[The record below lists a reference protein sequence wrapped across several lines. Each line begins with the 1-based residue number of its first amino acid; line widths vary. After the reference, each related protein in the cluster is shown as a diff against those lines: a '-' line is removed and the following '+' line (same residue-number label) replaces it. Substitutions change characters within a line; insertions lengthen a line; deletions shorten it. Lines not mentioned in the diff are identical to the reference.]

1 MSDTSTNYVVRDKN
15 VVDAFELKDIL
26 DTILFKIPNPQVP
39 YIHGA
44 PGIGKSQMIAQIAKE
59 RGIELIDIRLAN
71 CADSGDIRGLPTF
84 NVDKNDD
91 TKKRTIWSL
100 PEMFPTDPNWKGI
113 IFFDE
118 FNLAQP
124 SVMSACYQLILDRQI
139 GNYKLPDG
147 AVMVAAGNP
156 RDCNINAED
165 LPQALKNRFKHYYL
179 QEDIKPWIVW
189 ATKNNVNTDLIT
201 FLSTVGSEFFM
212 DIKRMN
218 SQANEFGTP
227 RTWAAVSDIL
237 NLTDIS
243 LDLKMQIINGYVG
256 NAATIK
262 LREFLVDKTRYQDPR
277 EIYEE
282 GKKFTA
288 TSINEFYGCFV
299 SLCSSLIRESRSRQ
313 EGITAMTNTLK
324 ALVVLPTSEWK
335 AFAAKMIAN
344 IPELDSLIEG
354 PVASEMMI
362 TLANGK

>member
-1 MSDTSTNYVVRDKN
+1 MAETQYTIRDAREIN
-15 VVDAFELKDIL
+15 AFDLKDIL

-44 PGIGKSQMIAQIAKE
+44 PGIGKSQIIAQIAKE

-100 PEMFPTDPNWKGI
+100 PEMFPTDPDWKGI

-124 SVMSACYQLILDRQI
+124 SVMSACYQLILDRKI
-139 GNYKLPDG
+139 GNYTLPEG
-147 AVMVAAGNP
+147 AVMIAAGNP
-156 RDCNINAED
+156 KDCNINAEE

-179 QEDIKPWIVW
+179 LESIEPWIVW
-189 ATKNNVNTDLIT
+189 ATQNNINEDLVV
-201 FLSTVGSEFFM
+201 FLSTVGTEFFM
-212 DIKRMN
+212 DTKRMN
-218 SQANEFGTP
+218 TGANEFGTP

-237 NLTDIS
+237 NLENIS
-243 LDLKMQIINGYVG
+243 LDLKMTIISGYVG
-256 NAATIK
+256 NDAAVK
-262 LREFLVDKTRYQDPR
+262 LKTFLIDKIRYQNPK
-277 EIYEE
+277 EIYED

-299 SLCSSLIRESRSRQ
+299 SLCSSLIRESKSHQ
-313 EGITAMTNTLK
+313 NGVKAMTNTLK
-324 ALVVLPTSEWK
+324 ALIALDKPEWK
-335 AFAAKMIAN
+335 AFSAKMIAN
-344 IPELDSLIEG
+344 IPELDNLIEG
-354 PVASEMMI
+354 ATASEMMI